1 MKRAAERC
9 AQSQRCHLQMDI
21 LRRNAP
27 LHNGQRP
34 PVEAAVRPI
43 TFQTNYTRWAE
54 GSVPAQFGNWQFLPV
69 TN

>member
-1 MKRAAERC
+1 
-9 AQSQRCHLQMDI
+9 MDI